1 MKAAPGGETITVVSV
16 ENDEV
21 TIDGNRP
28 LAGVTLHFAVDIIEV
43 REATADELEHG
54 HVH

>member
-1 MKAAPGGETITVVSV
+1 MVSI

-21 TIDGNRP
+21 IIDGNHA

-43 REATADELEHG
+43 REATTEELKHG